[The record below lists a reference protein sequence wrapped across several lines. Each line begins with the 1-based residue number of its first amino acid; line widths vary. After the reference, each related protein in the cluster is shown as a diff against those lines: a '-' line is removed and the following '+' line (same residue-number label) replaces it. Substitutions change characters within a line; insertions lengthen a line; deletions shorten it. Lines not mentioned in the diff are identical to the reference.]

1 MDGHERR
8 KILLLGG
15 GLVLL
20 LGAGLSFS
28 CPPDSTLQVTEQPVA
43 SQDVSGKELGVKP
56 IAGLEQS
63 EAQRDMR
70 NPFSLRHETEMDAA
84 AAAPA
89 ECKAEIATVA
99 GDSNA
104 NRRAVTVPAYLR
116 CSRAGDEAGLPAVDL
131 SSQPV
136 LCGLAQGDHGKLA
149 MIRIGSQTITAV
161 VGEWAGTWQVRD
173 IHDSVVVLDNGQEA
187 ESLQLMPF

>member
-20 LGAGLSFS
+20 LGTGLSFR
-28 CPPDSTLQVTEQPVA
+28 CLPDSQLQVTEQPVA

-84 AAAPA
+84 ASAPA

-136 LCGLAQGDHGKLA
+136 LCGLAQGAHGKLA
-149 MIRIGSQTITAV
+149 MIRIGSQTITAGI
-161 VGEWAGTWQVRD
+161 GEWAGNWQIRD

>member
-8 KILLLGG
+8 KNLLLGG

-20 LGAGLSFS
+20 LGAGISFS
-28 CPPDSTLQVTEQPVA
+28 CLPDSPLQVTEQPVA

-70 NPFSLRHETEMDAA
+70 NPFSLRHETELDAA
-84 AAAPA
+84 PSAPA
-89 ECKAEIATVA
+89 EGKTEIATVT
-99 GDSNA
+99 GDFNA

-116 CSRAGDEAGLPAVDL
+116 CSHAGDETGLPAVDV
-131 SSQPV
+131 SSRPV
-136 LCGLAQGDHGKLA
+136 LCGLAQGNHGKLA

-173 IHDSVVVLDNGQEA
+173 IHDSVVVLDNGQKA